1 MSMNMQDYKRILT
14 MQDISCLGQ
23 CSGSVALPVLSA
35 CGHETCLIPSAL
47 LSTHTGQFQ
56 GYTFFDLTEQIPGI
70 IDHWRREGIMF
81 DALYTGYL
89 GSARQAQFAREMID
103 TLLRPAAHIVV
114 DPAMADNGK
123 LYAGL
128 DDACVKAMRCLCSAA
143 DVILPNLTE
152 ACLLTGM
159 EYREDWD
166 GDYVARLLDALLET
180 GAKSVVLTGVVF
192 SSDATGGIIAHGT
205 ERKYFRHRRVN
216 RMFHGTGDVFAAAFT
231 GAFLRGLS
239 LEDAAELAARFTLRS
254 IENTEDDPAHWYG
267 VKFET
272 ALPLLIKELGEHE

>member
-1 MSMNMQDYKRILT
+1 MNIHDYKRILT

-70 IDHWRREGIMF
+70 IGHWRREGIMF

-89 GSARQAQFAREMID
+89 GNARQAQFAREMID
-103 TLLRPAAHIVV
+103 TLLRPCSRVIV
-114 DPAMADNGK
+114 DPAMADNGR

-128 DDACVKAMRCLCSAA
+128 EEDCVDAMRTLCAAA

-152 ACLLTGM
+152 ASLLTGI

-166 GDYVARLLDALLET
+166 EGYIARLLDALLET

-192 SSDATGGIIAHGT
+192 SEDMTGGVIAHGD
-205 ERKYFRHRRVN
+205 ERRYFRHRRVK
-216 RMFHGTGDVFAAAFT
+216 RMFHGTGDVFASAFT

-239 LEDAAELAARFTLRS
+239 LEDAAGLAARFTLRS
-254 IENTEDDPAHWYG
+254 IENTENDPEHWYG

-272 ALPLLIKELGEHE
+272 ALPLLINELGRQE

>member
-1 MSMNMQDYKRILT
+1 MNMPDYKRILT

-56 GYTFFDLTEQIPGI
+56 GYTFLDLTEQIPGI

-89 GSARQAQFAREMID
+89 GSARQAQFAREMIAA
-103 TLLRPAAHIVV
+103 LLRPEARIIV

-128 DDACVKAMRCLCSAA
+128 DNDCVDAMRTLCAAA

-152 ACLLTGM
+152 ACLLTGIG
-159 EYREDWD
+159 YREDWD
-166 GDYVARLLDALLET
+166 GDYISRLLDALIEL
-180 GAKSVVLTGVVF
+180 GAKSVVLTGVLF
-192 SSDATGGIIAHGT
+192 PWNTTGGIIANGK
-205 ERKYFRHRRVN
+205 ERKYFRHRRVD

-239 LEDAAELAARFTLRS
+239 LEDAAGLAARFTLRS
-254 IENTEDDPAHWYG
+254 IENTENDPDHWYG

-272 ALPLLIKELGEHE
+272 ALPMLINELGRQK